1 MFKITRI
8 RSITIITSFLLVGCT
23 RLFGW
28 DIHAPGLLSSN
39 FERQVMPL
47 HERVALYLPPEALK
61 YQSTNRGGRTADPQ
75 TYHVGE
81 AFGPMMTEGMQNAF
95 DEFVMMETQP
105 TPEIMKRYQIPY
117 LVIVRI
123 KQFQN
128 HVTWTGQAVSL
139 MAETAVYD
147 SELKQIALFESRGT
161 SDAKKVFAKKGGPEV
176 NLNAAVEE
184 NVLSIIQ
191 YLQDSVR
198 NGVWK

>member
-1 MFKITRI
+1 MNKIHLL
-8 RSITIITSFLLVGCT
+8 TIISSFLLLGCV

-39 FERQVMPL
+39 FERQVTPL
-47 HERVALYLPPEALK
+47 HERMALYLPPESLK
-61 YQSTNRGGRTADPQ
+61 YESTNRGGRTADPQ

-95 DEFVMMETQP
+95 DEFVMIEAQP

-117 LVIVRI
+117 LVIVRVTEF
-123 KQFQN
+123 KN
-128 HVTWTGQAVSL
+128 HVTWHGQAVSL
-139 MAETAVYD
+139 VAETVVYD
-147 SELKQIALFESRGT
+147 SDLKQIAKFDSRGT

-184 NVLSIIQ
+184 NVLAIVQ

>member
-1 MFKITRI
+1 MITLPKKSLPLI
-8 RSITIITSFLLVGCT
+8 SAIFLVGCA

-39 FERQVMPL
+39 FERQILPV
-47 HERVALYLPPEALK
+47 HERVALYLPLESLK
-61 YQSTNRGGRTADPQ
+61 YVSTDKGDRLADPQ
-75 TYHVGE
+75 VYHVGE
-81 AFGPMMTEGMQNAF
+81 AFGPMMVEGMQNAF
-95 DEFVMMETQP
+95 DEFVMIETKP

-117 LVIVRI
+117 LMIVRI
-123 KQFQN
+123 KQFRN
-128 HVTWTGQAVSL
+128 HVTWHGQSVSL
-139 MAETAVYD
+139 EAETVVYD
-147 SELKQIALFESRGT
+147 SDLKQIAQFESRGT

-184 NVLSIIQ
+184 NVLSIVQ